1 MNYLHIVLLLMDG
14 ILCAGDYSLQQTA
27 ISCDASDANI
37 PPTASPS
44 TLFGLHILHMTAHCN
59 IVNVMN
65 ENSHEQWLLEL
76 IGSDSMRTAAQK
88 SKYAQTTIS
97 RQLSR
102 GYLRPEMVIA
112 LCRAYDHSP
121 VAGLIEIG
129 YINDYEI
136 HGPDVE
142 IALHEATNEQLLDEI
157 MRRSDPQ
164 ARYLFGNDGD
174 DNAIGLAPHL
184 TPVSDAHGSLH
195 DDDDGIV
202 REFNYSPDEYAA
214 DSSPNEQ
221 EEREKRGED
230 LID

>member
-1 MNYLHIVLLLMDG
+1 MNFETWLDNLI
-14 ILCAGDYSLQQTA
+14 GDDTRA
-27 ISCDASDANI
+27 
-37 PPTASPS
+37 TASKK
-44 TLFGLHILHMTAHCN
+44 A
-59 IVNVMN
+59 
-65 ENSHEQWLLEL
+65 
-76 IGSDSMRTAAQK
+76 D
-88 SKYAQTTIS
+88 YAQSTIS

-102 GYLRPEMVIA
+102 GYLRPETVIA
-112 LCRAYDHSP
+112 LCRAYDRSP
-121 VAGLIEIG
+121 VSGLIETE
-129 YINDYEI
+129 YINDYEL

-164 ARYLFGNDGD
+164 ARYLFGNEGD
-174 DNAIGLAPHL
+174 EEIIGLTPHL

-195 DDDDGIV
+195 DDDDGVV
-202 REFNYSPDEYAA
+202 REFDYSPGEYAA